1 MMLSC
6 SRLLSR
12 QLVVSGPR
20 ALAGPVQSVSLIH
33 TTHVTRD
40 ETTPAGALVQAAH
53 GMRVIPTRGQ
63 AAKEKLY
70 MFVQDLCKQNLG
82 EDGYRYFPFAL
93 GLFTTIGFCN
103 VTNLLPYVE
112 MPTQIIGCT
121 VAMSVSLIAGLTI
134 KCIAKHKLDFAS
146 FFFPTGAPVALA
158 PLLVPVETISF
169 FSRAISLGVRL
180 GANLTAGHMIMHI
193 ISDFG
198 AQMIASGT
206 VGGGIGGVFCC
217 AALVPITL
225 LEMAVAVVQAYVFC
239 MLTTMY
245 MKDAHELH

>member
-1 MMLSC
+1 MLSC
-6 SRLLSR
+6 SRIFLRQGLSTGAR
-12 QLVVSGPR
+12 SLAAPIQLTSY
-20 ALAGPVQSVSLIH
+20 IH
-33 TTHVTRD
+33 TTHVNKD
-40 ETTPAGALVQAAH
+40 ETVASGALIEAAK

-70 MFVQDLCKQNLG
+70 GFVQDLCKQNLG
-82 EDGYRYFPFAL
+82 EEGYRYFPFAL

-103 VTNLLPYVE
+103 VTNLLPYIE

-121 VAMSVSLIAGLTI
+121 VAMSTTLIAGLTI

-146 FFFPTGAPVALA
+146 FFFPPGAPIGLA

-169 FSRAISLGVRL
+169 FSRAVSLGVRL
-180 GANLTAGHMIMHI
+180 GANLTAGHMILHI

-198 AQMIASGT
+198 AQMLASGT
-206 VGGGIGGVFCC
+206 VGGGIGGVLCT
-217 AALVPITL
+217 AALVPVCI

-245 MKDAHELH
+245 LNDAHELH